1 MKKQLIILLAITA
14 FTETVNVTIPS
25 NIISNFFIISIK
37 TRKEILL
44 DNQTL
49 MSTLNALNKEDYQF
63 N

>member
-1 MKKQLIILLAITA
+1 M
-14 FTETVNVTIPS
+14 
-25 NIISNFFIISIK
+25 SIK